1 MFRNSC
7 FMFTGSLHIIHAS
20 SSSSFTSMKYML
32 STMRKVMSTAELK
45 SLLEKRQRECLW
57 SDMKDKEV
65 LEKIIEF
72 WSERNS
78 LPVWREFAHLC
89 YLLQPTS
96 ASVERVFSMLKYI
109 YTDQQSLSMVDLIK
123 TTLMLRYNKD

>member
-1 MFRNSC
+1 
-7 FMFTGSLHIIHAS
+7 
-20 SSSSFTSMKYML
+20 MK
-32 STMRKVMSTAELK
+32 V
-45 SLLEKRQRECLW
+45 
-57 SDMKDKEV
+57 KDV

-72 WSERNS
+72 WSEWNS

-96 ASVERVFSMLKYI
+96 ASVERAFSMLKYI
-109 YTDQQSLSMVDLIK
+109 YTEQQSLSMVDLIK